1 MKRAILATSLIL
13 ASTSLFAAS
22 APDLQPIGGGKNPH
36 TGVVLQSFVSKASIA
51 HQKDG
56 NIHFLLA
63 SHFSKPQPDP
73 LNKKITFTWLVYPIV
88 ANCQSKMSQNMAAI
102 LLSDKQKQLA
112 KYPTGETKLTAGPA
126 EEKEMRTA
134 AINFACSY
142 KKTGK

>member
-1 MKRAILATSLIL
+1 MKRTILATSLIL
-13 ASTSLFAAS
+13 ASTSLFAAA
-22 APDLQPIGGGKNPH
+22 APDLQPIGGGKNPQ
-36 TGVVLQSFVSKASIA
+36 TGVVLQSFVSKKSVGR
-51 HQKDG
+51 QKDG
-56 NIHFLLA
+56 NVHFLLA
-63 SHFSKPQPDP
+63 SHFSKPQQDP
-73 LNKKITFTWLVYPIV
+73 LNKKVAFSWLVYPMI
-88 ANCQSKMSQNMAAI
+88 ANCQNKTSQNMAAI